1 MFVVFYYVVEFLNYT
16 TYFWHFLGKSSIY
29 WFIISFIFAFMVQH
43 FFRYCF
49 KIPSQY
55 IFLENFSLGLNNVWM
70 KETEEKVQMSTTLSN
85 NTNHK
90 TIK

>member
-16 TYFWHFLGKSSIY
+16 TYFWHCLGKSSIY
-29 WFIISFIFAFMVQH
+29 LLIISFIFSLLW
-43 FFRYCF
+43 C
-49 KIPSQY
+49 S
-55 IFLENFSLGLNNVWM
+55 IFSGIVSKYLHSIFYFLFSLGLNNVWM
-70 KETEEKVQMSTTLSN
+70 KETEEKVQISTTLSN